1 MLDGEREG
9 DNDLGNTFVPAD
21 TLVSILYTHTGPVGT
36 DGPRIISLSVA
47 EVEAEDCV
55 LGDVNRDGNV
65 DFLDISPFILMLSAG
80 EFSCAADVDQNGG
93 VDFLDISPFIALL
106 SGG

>member
-1 MLDGEREG
+1 MCIRDRL
-9 DNDLGNTFVPAD
+9 
-21 TLVSILYTHTGPVGT
+21 GT

-55 LGDVNRDGNV
+55 LGDVNQDGDVN
-65 DFLDISPFILMLSAG
+65 FFDISPFILMLSAG
-80 EFSCAADVDQNGG
+80 EFSCAADVDQNEE
-93 VDFLDISPFIALL
+93 VNFLDISPFIALL